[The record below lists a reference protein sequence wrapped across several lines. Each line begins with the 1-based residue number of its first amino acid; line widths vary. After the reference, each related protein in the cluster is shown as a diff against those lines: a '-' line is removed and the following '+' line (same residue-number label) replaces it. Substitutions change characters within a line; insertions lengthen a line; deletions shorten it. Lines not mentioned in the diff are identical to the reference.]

1 MDTPITRAE
10 HEEFRRRLEEENK
23 RQDKRLELLEQNVR
37 EIGALTTSVQKLAI
51 SVENMVKEQGRQ
63 GERLEALEGRDGE
76 NWRKF
81 VGYAASALASGL
93 VGFLL
98 AQFGM
103 IG

>member
-10 HEEFRRRLEEENK
+10 HEEFRRRLEEENR

-51 SVENMVKEQGRQ
+51 SVENMVKEQTRQ

-76 NWRKF
+76 RWRKL
-81 VGYAASALASGL
+81 VGYIASALVSGAVGWLVAQAGL
-93 VGFLL
+93 V
-98 AQFGM
+98 
-103 IG
+103 